1 MVTQIPAANA
11 NLAAALLGQQKQI
24 PGRKEFKMFST
35 LFSDKERAYT
45 GSELSPHF
53 ILSRFGVK
61 GSAIIAFAG
70 ACSVKTE
77 HLVDWEDRL
86 ANDKIEAKKMVH
98 FLGEFFGM
106 SLKEGV
112 LLQRLFM
119 ASLAESLAQELGVKA
134 VEWGLKRDGD
144 DVFVKDRKLSV
155 SIVTA
160 SPVSVLLH
168 AGINIDPAG
177 APVPAIGL
185 DELKVDYKPWVEA
198 ALQRFQSEWES
209 MDWACAKVRP
219 VM

>member
-1 MVTQIPAANA
+1 M
-11 NLAAALLGQQKQI
+11 L
-24 PGRKEFKMFST
+24 ST
-35 LFSDKERAYT
+35 LFSPEERAYT
-45 GSELSPHF
+45 GPELSPHF
-53 ILSRFGVK
+53 ILTQFHVK
-61 GSAIIAFAG
+61 GSALVAFVG

-77 HLVDWEDRL
+77 HLVDWEDRI
-86 ANDKIEAKKMVH
+86 AHDRIEAAKMMH
-98 FLGEFFGM
+98 FLGEFFGI

-112 LLQRLFM
+112 ALQRLFM
-119 ASLAESLAQELGVKA
+119 ASLAESLAQRLGHRA
-134 VEWGLKRDGD
+134 VEWGLKREGD
-144 DVFVKDRKLSV
+144 DIFLKDRKLSV

-185 DELKVDYKPWVEA
+185 NELEVDYRDWAKA
-198 ALQRFQSEWES
+198 ALEAFAREWES